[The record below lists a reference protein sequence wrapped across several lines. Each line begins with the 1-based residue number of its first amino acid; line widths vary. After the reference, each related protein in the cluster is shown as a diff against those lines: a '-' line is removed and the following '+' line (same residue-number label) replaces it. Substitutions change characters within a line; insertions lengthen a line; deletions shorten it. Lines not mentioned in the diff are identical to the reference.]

1 MAHSTNLS
9 DLPRFLRQNFH
20 VHTYLSPCSREK
32 DRNIPR
38 NIVARAEEV
47 GLEAIGFTDHFFV
60 KRDGIAVPPFYQPV
74 GAEVFDR
81 IKRELEG
88 IETEVKILKSCEADL
103 IREEICSIPD
113 AFAERFDYGLVAATH
128 FHLKGTQQPKSR
140 HPQDAADHITRF
152 FERAVQL
159 PFTDIVAHPFLVGGG
174 VLGDMNRV
182 VEISDERLGELL
194 ELAHEH
200 TVAME
205 MSPGMF
211 SSSAWGDEFPIRLY
225 TMCKKTG
232 VRIAIGS
239 DSHSLDS
246 ISGAFA
252 LLPRIR
258 ALNLEETDFITWE
271 DLGEARNPKSR

>member
-1 MAHSTNLS
+1 MGAQA

-32 DRNIPR
+32 DRNIPK

-60 KRDGIAVPPFYQPV
+60 KRDDVSVPPFYGPV

-81 IKRELEG
+81 VERELEG
-88 IETEVKILKSCEADL
+88 IETELKILRSCEADL
-103 IREEICSIPD
+103 VREDVCSIPE

-128 FHLKGTQQPKSR
+128 FHLEGTQQPQSTD
-140 HPQDAADHITRF
+140 PQDVADHVTRF
-152 FERAVQL
+152 FERAVRL

-182 VEISDERLGELL
+182 ADRISDARLRELL
-194 ELAHEH
+194 EFARDRD
-200 TVAME
+200 VAME

-211 SSSAWGDEFPIRLY
+211 SDRIWNDEFPKRLY
-225 TMCKKTG
+225 TMCKETD
-232 VRIAIGS
+232 VRISIGS
-239 DSHSLDS
+239 DSHSLDGL
-246 ISGAFA
+246 SGAFA

-258 ALNLEETDFITWE
+258 ALNLGEGDFITWE
-271 DLGEARNPKSR
+271 DLRGKA